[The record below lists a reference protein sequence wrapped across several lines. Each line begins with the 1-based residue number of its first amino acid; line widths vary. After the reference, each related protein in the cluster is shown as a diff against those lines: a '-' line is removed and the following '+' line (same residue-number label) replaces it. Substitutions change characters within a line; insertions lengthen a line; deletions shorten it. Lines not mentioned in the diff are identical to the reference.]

1 MNSRAPWLTVPI
13 SPRLAAMFCG
23 AVLSALALPLLAATP
38 ATPSASSG
46 AQRVALTF
54 APTRATLVLIPGA
67 DATSALADHRL
78 ANADPDS
85 AAEAAVLHECAAGE
99 IQRAQ
104 VTRGFLWSVITQA
117 WRVIL
122 HPLAVSVHE
131 ELLKYSRVS
140 EASASGDYYRP
151 DDAGASGVGVGP
163 GSARTLSSRISCLR
177 FTRFVNAGS
186 GAQSGADSSAG
197 SGSDDI
203 ALDFVASLRLDPAG
217 DAIRLRPL
225 RLYVNKADAKSADGR
240 YSVAVAVRANAVW
253 RDQFIGHSDK
263 VFEETL
269 ATESVDLKSGSYMK
283 YYPIEPGSG
292 RRVPILPVSFG
303 VDRTRDFGRAEFA
316 VSVAELGT
324 PSQTLTLLA
333 DILPD
338 PNEPLEKLLVAAAL
352 ARVGLQ

>member
-1 MNSRAPWLTVPI
+1 MHPRLPRLTRRVAPWMI
-13 SPRLAAMFCG
+13 AALRIAG
-23 AVLSALALPLLAATP
+23 LLALVLPAGAAPT
-38 ATPSASSG
+38 ASG
-46 AQRVALTF
+46 GGQRAALTF

-67 DATSALADHRL
+67 EATAALADHRL
-78 ANADPDS
+78 ANIDLTG
-85 AAEAAVLHECAAGE
+85 AAEAAVLRECSAGE
-99 IQRAQ
+99 SQRAQ
-104 VTRGFLWSVITQA
+104 VAKGFLWSVVTQA

-122 HPLAVSVHE
+122 HPLAVSVHD

-140 EASASGDYYRP
+140 EASASGDYYRA
-151 DDAGASGVGVGP
+151 DDAGAGSGVGVGP
-163 GSARTLSSRISCLR
+163 GAGRALSSRISCLR
-177 FTRFVNAGS
+177 FTRFVNADSKSES
-186 GAQSGADSSAG
+186 GPDSKAD
-197 SGSDDI
+197 DV

-225 RLYVNKADAKSADGR
+225 RLYVSKADARSADGR

-253 RDQFIGHSDK
+253 RDEFSGHSDK
-263 VFEETL
+263 LFEDTA
-269 ATESVDLKSGSYMK
+269 ATEAVNLRNGSFVK
-283 YYPIEPGSG
+283 YYPTDPGSG
-292 RRVPILPVSFG
+292 KRVPILPVSFG
-303 VDRTRDFGRAEFA
+303 VDRSHDFGRAEFA